1 MSASEGEQPA
11 PRPVS
16 RAAELAAEQV
26 ESIVAVAQASAEKL
40 TRAAREEAES
50 VKALARE
57 SAQADVEHARKEASA
72 RIRDAQEA
80 ADDVLEQ
87 TKAVSSGMKQL
98 AQLLTTHAERIL
110 RDVTNSHRAMTAD
123 LRAAARNEPLEPAP
137 VEDREPARRTASRA
151 SVPRPRLEQRRQPVR
166 RPRAAELGGEQLA
179 ARPVRPRSSAEA
191 LIART
196 PRKWTAGGINLA
208 SDSSTGL

>member
-11 PRPVS
+11 PKPVS

-26 ESIVAVAQASAEKL
+26 EQIVGVAQASAEKL

-50 VKALARE
+50 VRALARE

-110 RDVTNSHRAMTAD
+110 RDVTNSHRAMSAD
-123 LRAAARNEPLEPAP
+123 LRAAARDEPLAPLEEPEPIAEDAAP
-137 VEDREPARRTASRA
+137 SARA
-151 SVPRPRLEQRRQPVR
+151 
-166 RPRAAELGGEQLA
+166 RPRASKIDNPFTDLEPPSWVE
-179 ARPVRPRSSAEA
+179 
-191 LIART
+191 
-196 PRKWTAGGINLA
+196 NN
-208 SDSSTGL
+208 

>member
-11 PRPVS
+11 PTPVS

-26 ESIVAVAQASAEKL
+26 ESIVSVAQAGAEKL

-50 VKALARE
+50 VRALARE
-57 SAQADVEHARKEASA
+57 SAHADVEHARKEASA
-72 RIRDAQEA
+72 RIREAQEA

-98 AQLLTTHAERIL
+98 AHLLTTHAERIL

-123 LRAAARNEPLEPAP
+123 LRAAARNEPLEPVP
-137 VEDREPARRTASRA
+137 VEDRAPAPEGAEESRESA
-151 SVPRPRLEQRRQPVR
+151 
-166 RPRAAELGGEQLA
+166 RPRASKIDNPFTDLEPPSWVE
-179 ARPVRPRSSAEA
+179 
-191 LIART
+191 
-196 PRKWTAGGINLA
+196 NN
-208 SDSSTGL
+208 

>member
-26 ESIVAVAQASAEKL
+26 ESIVSVAQASAEKL

-50 VKALARE
+50 VRALARE
-57 SAQADVEHARKEASA
+57 SAQADVETAREEAAA
-72 RIRDAQEA
+72 RIREAQEA

-87 TKAVSSGMKQL
+87 TKAVSNGMKQL
-98 AQLLTTHAERIL
+98 ANLLTVHAERIL

-123 LRAAARNEPLEPAP
+123 LRAAARNEPLAP
-137 VEDREPARRTASRA
+137 LEEREPVPEDGEPRARA
-151 SVPRPRLEQRRQPVR
+151 
-166 RPRAAELGGEQLA
+166 RPRA
-179 ARPVRPRSSAEA
+179 SS
-191 LIART
+191 
-196 PRKWTAGGINLA
+196 
-208 SDSSTGL
+208 SDNPFSDLEPPSWVENN

>member
-26 ESIVAVAQASAEKL
+26 ESIVAVAQAGAEKL

-50 VKALARE
+50 VRALARE
-57 SAQADVEHARKEASA
+57 SAQADLEHARKEASA

-98 AQLLTTHAERIL
+98 AHLLTTHAERIL

-137 VEDREPARRTASRA
+137 VEDREPAAEGDEPRERA
-151 SVPRPRLEQRRQPVR
+151 S
-166 RPRAAELGGEQLA
+166 PRA
-179 ARPVRPRSSAEA
+179 SSAEN
-191 LIART
+191 
-196 PRKWTAGGINLA
+196 PF
-208 SDSSTGL
+208 SDLEPPSWVENN

>member
-11 PRPVS
+11 PKPVS

-26 ESIVAVAQASAEKL
+26 ESIVGVAQASAEKL

-50 VKALARE
+50 VRALARE
-57 SAQADVEHARKEASA
+57 SAQADVEHARQEASE
-72 RIRDAQEA
+72 RIREAQEA

-98 AQLLTTHAERIL
+98 AHLLTTHAERIL

-123 LRAAARNEPLEPAP
+123 LRAAARDDPLAP
-137 VEDREPARRTASRA
+137 
-151 SVPRPRLEQRRQPVR
+151 
-166 RPRAAELGGEQLA
+166 AAEREQVAESEPREA
-179 ARPVRPRSSAEA
+179 ARP
-191 LIART
+191 
-196 PRKWTAGGINLA
+196 GA
-208 SDSSTGL
+208 SKIDNPFTDLEPPSWVEN

>member
-123 LRAAARNEPLEPAP
+123 LRAAARNEPLEAAP
-137 VEDREPARRTASRA
+137 VEDRAPAPEDGEPGERA
-151 SVPRPRLEQRRQPVR
+151 
-166 RPRAAELGGEQLA
+166 RPRA
-179 ARPVRPRSSAEA
+179 SSGNNPFGDLE
-191 LIART
+191 
-196 PRKWTAGGINLA
+196 PPSWVENK
-208 SDSSTGL
+208 

>member
-26 ESIVAVAQASAEKL
+26 ESIVAVAQAGAEKL

-57 SAQADVEHARKEASA
+57 SAHADVEHARKEASA

-137 VEDREPARRTASRA
+137 EAEQVAESEPREAPRARA
-151 SVPRPRLEQRRQPVR
+151 SSSGGNPFSDLEPPSWV
-166 RPRAAELGGEQLA
+166 E
-179 ARPVRPRSSAEA
+179 
-191 LIART
+191 
-196 PRKWTAGGINLA
+196 NN
-208 SDSSTGL
+208 